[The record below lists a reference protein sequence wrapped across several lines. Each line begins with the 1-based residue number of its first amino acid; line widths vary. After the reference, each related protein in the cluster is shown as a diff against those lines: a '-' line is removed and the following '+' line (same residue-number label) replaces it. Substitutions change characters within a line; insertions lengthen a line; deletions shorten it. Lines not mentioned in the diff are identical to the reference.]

1 MNIALVMIFSL
12 AILIIGYNVYGRS
25 VARRVGVDPNIP
37 TPSIRI
43 NDGVDYVPTKPVVLF
58 GHHFAAIAAAGPIVG
73 PTLAVL
79 FGFLPAWLW
88 IMFGVVFIGA
98 VHDFTA
104 LFVAV
109 REGGKSVAEVA
120 RKTLGKAGFTFYII
134 FAIILCLLVI
144 AAFLQL

>member
-12 AILIIGYNVYGRS
+12 AILITGYNVYGRF

-73 PTLAVL
+73 PTLAVIY
-79 FGFLPAWLW
+79 GFLPAWIW
-88 IMFGVVFIGA
+88 IVGGVVFLGG
-98 VHDFTA
+98 VHDF
-104 LFVAV
+104 
-109 REGGKSVAEVA
+109 S
-120 RKTLGKAGFTFYII
+120 
-134 FAIILCLLVI
+134 
-144 AAFLQL
+144 